1 MTSQKFSANKQAA
14 KYDLKASFKSNAG
27 CALFLAVCSA
37 VIFIISPLGKIF
49 NYIGT
54 DDSNKA
60 VALRE
65 LRNTYGMLLTGN
77 IESLYIGFALLFC
90 GALFALKAFDFSMK
104 KRLVNVYF
112 SSPVDRR
119 TMFKNRVIS
128 SICLMAGVLF
138 VIITAD
144 AFININYF
152 EHSAYI
158 LRHSA
163 ILWGEAMIYCLTG
176 FSIALLAASAA
187 PTIIESIF
195 FTGSLAVIPTVI
207 YFAFDTLASVFLR
220 GYQGAFDGSVGDG
233 VHKGSIFVSTA
244 NYNPLFLGK
253 RFGGAFGSDNFFAF
267 ACRNALEDKKLL
279 YQNAGFDY
287 VIPIIIWAAVC
298 VVLISAARYLFIK
311 RKAEKSG
318 IHGSVSAV
326 TAIFSVAVSV
336 AVVALALNVIRTSS
350 PAKIVLLMLGAL
362 AVLMLVYFIS
372 ISVNRRTVKHK
383 AKAFAVP
390 AAAYAVILLCCVVMG
405 TGAFGWST
413 YTPKVDDIKC
423 AYITN
428 GYADAGGGQ
437 RFTDSIASDEIIPY
451 YYPNERVI
459 GAFTDKEDL
468 EKFVKAAKAVSKK
481 SENMLFEQTAVCYKL
496 KSGKTVYRYF
506 DTVDREAFFNVLSL
520 TDTKAYREE
529 LAYLMLSG
537 ENKKSRLAKNSGTI
551 ENYYFFRQ
559 GTEESVKSSYLNGTV
574 FLNSADVSKED
585 KVIEN
590 TEALRQALYKDICS
604 STYEQRFKPEVQALG
619 ALVFYPPENRD
630 DSYGYDIEYP
640 QYYADST
647 LITIMLYP
655 YMTNTVDYLKSTG
668 AYSFFEAKEKAVP
681 LKATVIKMSEI
692 GVYKEFAKVFYYN
705 LFDKAVLSLSEEESG
720 YSDEYIA
727 EQNEARENLLS
738 KGKEITDK
746 NQIAQL
752 LSKKHIFRYA
762 SDNDVAVVFEY
773 KDSYRSYIIP
783 EKDIPSFVK

>member
-37 VIFIISPLGKIF
+37 VIFIISPLGNIF
-49 NYIGT
+49 NYIGV
-54 DDSNKA
+54 DESNKA
-60 VALRE
+60 AGLRE
-65 LRNTYGMLLTGN
+65 LRYAYEMLLTDIN
-77 IESLYIGFALLFC
+77 SVYIGFALLFC

-104 KRLVNVYF
+104 KRLVNVYY

-128 SICLMAGVLF
+128 SICLIAGVLF
-138 VIITAD
+138 VLITAD
-144 AFININYF
+144 AFINIKYF

-158 LRHSA
+158 FRHSA
-163 ILWGEAMIYCLTG
+163 LLWGEAMIYCLTG

-195 FTGSLAVIPTVI
+195 FTGAIAVIPSVI

-220 GYQGAFDGSVGDG
+220 GYQGAFDGTVGDG

-244 NYNPLFLGK
+244 NFNPLFLGK
-253 RFGGAFGSDNFFAF
+253 RFGGTFGAENFFEF
-267 ACRNALEDKKLL
+267 ACRNATEDKKLQ

-311 RKAEKSG
+311 RKAENSG

-326 TAIFSVAVSV
+326 TAIFSAALSV
-336 AVVALALNVIRTSS
+336 AVVAFTLNIIRTSS
-350 PAKIVLLMLGAL
+350 LAKTFLLMLGAL
-362 AVLMLVYFIS
+362 AVLMLIYFIS

-405 TGAFGWST
+405 TGAFGWSA
-413 YTPKVDDIKC
+413 YSPRVDDIKC

-428 GYADAGGGQ
+428 GYADASGGQ
-437 RFTDSIASDEIIPY
+437 IFTDSIASDELIPY
-451 YYPNERVI
+451 YYPNDRVI

-468 EKFVKAAKAVSKK
+468 EKFVKTAKAVSEK
-481 SENMLFEQTAVCYKL
+481 SDDMLYEQTAVCYKL

-529 LAYLMLSG
+529 LEYLMLSG
-537 ENKKSRLAKNSGTI
+537 ESKKSRIAKNSGAI
-551 ENYYFFRQ
+551 ENDDFFRQ
-559 GTEESVKSSYLNGTV
+559 GIEEDVKASYLNGSV
-574 FLNSADVSKED
+574 FLNSADSSQTDKEI
-585 KVIEN
+585 KN
-590 TEALRQALYKDICS
+590 TEALRQALYKDICN

-619 ALVFYPPENRD
+619 AVVFGPSED
-630 DSYGYDIEYP
+630 QDSLYDYEYIKYP
-640 QYYADST
+640 QYYTDSSM
-647 LITIMLYP
+647 ITIMIYP
-655 YMTNTVDYLKSTG
+655 YMTNTIDYLKSAG
-668 AYSFFEAKEKAVP
+668 EYSFLEAKEKAVS

-692 GVYKEFAKVFYYN
+692 DVYKEFAKVFYYN
-705 LFDKAVLSLSEEESG
+705 IFDKDFLSLTEEETA
-720 YSDEYIA
+720 YSHVDDL
-727 EQNEARENLLS
+727 NENLETLLE

-752 LSKKHIFRYA
+752 LNKKHIFRFA
-762 SDNDVAVVFEY
+762 SDNDAAVVFEY